1 MANHSRAVV
10 TLTEATVEVVAC
22 SDVHGAIDIVEEG
35 HGEDEGAPVARVV
48 SVPKPQAVGIA
59 GSQATRIQTARVVV
73 AGEE

>member
-1 MANHSRAVV
+1 MANHSRTVV

-22 SDVHGAIDIVEEG
+22 SDVHEAIDIIEEG
-35 HGEDEGAPVARVV
+35 HGEDGIAPVARVV
-48 SVPKPQAVGIA
+48 PVPKQQGVGVA